1 MGKLIVVVGNS
12 GLGKTTF
19 TRQLCR
25 AYPFVTGMEQH
36 QERPFQLAFSGNHS
50 RYGLHNQVDYLL
62 FRAGQ
67 ELFIRRAE
75 VPGVL
80 DGGLELDF
88 FVFTRYFHLR
98 GYLTMAEYQ
107 LCERVYSFFRAVLP
121 PPDLILRL
129 TAPLEVVAARYA
141 HRNRSLEIAR
151 LEDLGQLEILIDDW
165 IGKVQDIPV
174 VSIDASREDPGYG
187 VQIAKILPKL
197 KSILGVG

>member
-1 MGKLIVVVGNS
+1 MS
-12 GLGKTTF
+12 GSIL
-19 TRQLCR
+19 
-25 AYPFVTGMEQH
+25 
-36 QERPFQLAFSGNHS
+36 
-50 RYGLHNQVDYLL
+50 
-62 FRAGQ
+62 
-67 ELFIRRAE
+67 
-75 VPGVL
+75 
-80 DGGLELDF
+80 
-88 FVFTRYFHLR
+88 
-98 GYLTMAEYQ
+98 
-107 LCERVYSFFRAVLP
+107 FFRAVLP

-129 TAPLEVVAARYA
+129 TAPLEVVAVRYA